1 MAPNCDFW
9 WIISE
14 SLPTTFDAA
23 SRTQIGTED
32 ERSFAALLRE
42 LRSDVRASPS
52 SSGRHL
58 KSHSQRIILS
68 S

>member
-32 ERSFAALLRE
+32 ERSFAACLI
-42 LRSDVRASPS
+42 A
-52 SSGRHL
+52 
-58 KSHSQRIILS
+58 
-68 S
+68 